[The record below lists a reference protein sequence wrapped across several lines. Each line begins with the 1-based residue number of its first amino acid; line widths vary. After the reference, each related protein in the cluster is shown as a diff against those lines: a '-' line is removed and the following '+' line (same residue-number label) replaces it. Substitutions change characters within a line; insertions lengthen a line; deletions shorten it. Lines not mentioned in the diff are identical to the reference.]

1 MLPTVFRT
9 ALRNLRRNR
18 GFAGLNVAG
27 LAIGFAVVIVIALY
41 VRDERLVDRFHENA
55 DRIVRVDAAFEEEGG
70 VGEPGAYTQGRLAP
84 ALEAEVPA
92 VEATVR
98 LVETDPVLR
107 TKQTAVETGG
117 LLLADPEVFDVFTFP
132 FVAGSPATALDR
144 PGSVVL
150 TESLAA
156 SLFGRADALGQTVY
170 AGDDPLT
177 VTGVMADV
185 PRRSHLQ
192 FDGLIS
198 LSTVPDPGWWYENW
212 FSVAFSTYVLL
223 EEGVS
228 PAAFDARLDG
238 FAQAAA
244 GDAMRDV
251 GRTFTLH
258 ARPLADLYLTT
269 SGGIGTYG
277 NGAAL
282 RVLTFVALFVLVVA
296 AINFTNLAT
305 ARSLDRARE
314 VGVRKSL
321 GALRGGLAA
330 QFLAEAVVLA
340 VVSLGAAVV
349 LAALALP
356 ALEALTGKPLSLLD
370 LGPWWLGVAGLTV
383 VTGLLAGAYPA
394 FVLSGFR
401 PAEVLKGRF
410 ATGRRGAT
418 LRRGLVVVQF
428 GISVALIAATVVV
441 FAQLQYV
448 EGRDLGLDLGG
459 EATELVTVP
468 FAGDSTVV
476 SRLGV
481 IQDRLSDLPGVVG
494 VTASV
499 AAPTT
504 GGPGATGAVDG
515 PDGVS
520 REATV
525 DFVIADADYADV
537 YGLTV
542 LAGRAPREPAAEDGP
557 REYVLNETAVRA
569 VGYAEPEGALGQSA
583 GFWGMPG
590 TVVGV
595 VRDYHIRGLQQA
607 VDPLAITT
615 ASGGIATFQNVLTLR
630 VRRDGLPATLVAVGG
645 VWADL
650 APTRPFTYSFLD
662 EDFAAEYAAEREF
675 GRLFAVF
682 AALAIAI
689 AVLGLFGL
697 AAHAAQLRRKEIGV
711 RRVLGASVAD
721 VVVRLTRGTVGLVAV
736 GVALAAPAVV
746 WGMSRWLDGFA
757 YRTDVGW
764 EPLAVAGLAVLAVA
778 VATVGGL
785 SARAAAADPVHA
797 LRAD

>member
-1 MLPTVFRT
+1 MLASAFHS
-9 ALRNLRRNR
+9 ALRNLRHNR
-18 GFAGLNVAG
+18 GFAGLNVGG
-27 LAIGFAVVIVIALY
+27 LAVGLACVVLIALY
-41 VRDERLVDRFHENA
+41 VRDERLVDRFHEHA
-55 DRIVRVDAAFEEEGG
+55 DRIVRVDAAFEEDGE

-107 TKQTAVETGG
+107 TERTAVETGG
-117 LLLADPEVFDVFTFP
+117 LLLADPSVFDVFTFP
-132 FVAGSPATALDR
+132 FVAGSPATALGE

-150 TESLAA
+150 TESLAR

-198 LSTVPDPGWWYENW
+198 LATVPDPGWWYENW

-223 EEGVS
+223 EEGAS
-228 PAAFDARLDG
+228 PETFDARLDG
-238 FAQAAA
+238 FAQAVA
-244 GDAMRDV
+244 GDAMRDL

-258 ARPLADLYLTT
+258 ARPLTDLYLTT

-277 NGAAL
+277 NAAAL

-305 ARSLDRARE
+305 ARSLERARE
-314 VGVRKSL
+314 VGVQKAL
-321 GALRGGLAA
+321 GAHRGGLAA
-330 QFLAEAVVLA
+330 QFLAEAVVLG
-340 VVSLGAAVV
+340 VVALGAAAL

-356 ALEALTGKPLSLLD
+356 ALEALTGKPLSLFD
-370 LGPWWLGVAGLTV
+370 LGPWWLGVAGLAV
-383 VTGLLAGAYPA
+383 VTGVLAGAYPA
-394 FVLSGFR
+394 VVLSGFR

-410 ATGRRGAT
+410 TTGRRGAV
-418 LRRGLVVVQF
+418 LRRGLVVAQF
-428 GISVALIAATVVV
+428 GISVALIASTAVV

-459 EATELVTVP
+459 DRTELVTVP

-476 SRLGV
+476 SRLDV
-481 IQDRLSDLPGVVG
+481 VQRRLAAVPGVVG
-494 VTASV
+494 VTASI
-499 AAPTT
+499 AAPTG
-504 GGPGATGAVDG
+504 GGPGATGVVDG

-525 DFVIADADYADV
+525 DFVIADADYAEV
-537 YGLTV
+537 YGLTL
-542 LAGRAPREPAAEDGP
+542 LAGRAPQGGAGLEGP

-569 VGYAEPEGALGQSA
+569 AGYAAPEPVVGQSA
-583 GFWGMPG
+583 AFWGMPG

-595 VRDYHIRGLQQA
+595 VRDYHVRGLQQA

-615 ASGGIATFQNVLTLR
+615 ASGDVADFRNVLTLR
-630 VRRDGLPATLVAVGG
+630 VRRDGLPGTLDAVGA
-645 VWADL
+645 VWTDL

-662 EDFAAEYAAEREF
+662 DDFAAEYAAEREF

-682 AALAIAI
+682 AGLAVVVAC
-689 AVLGLFGL
+689 LGLFGL
-697 AAHAAQLRRKEIGV
+697 AAHAASTRTKEIGV
-711 RRVLGASVAD
+711 RRVLGATVAD
-721 VVVRLTRGTVGLVAV
+721 VVVLLSRGTVGLVVVA
-736 GVALAAPAVV
+736 VALAAPAVV
-746 WGMSRWLDGFA
+746 VGMSRWLDAFA
-757 YRTDVGW
+757 YRISVGW
-764 EPLAVAGLAVLAVA
+764 APLAVGSVVVLAVA
-778 VATVGGL
+778 LATVGGHAVRA
-785 SARAAAADPVHA
+785 ARANPVRA
-797 LRAD
+797 LRSE